1 MRRNRSADA
10 RGPPECL
17 PWLNKIKRFNCFS
30 SFFFLLSSAVFSL
43 GEVAAAA
50 ALAAEKTKQKQHV
63 CFT

>member
-30 SFFFLLSSAVFSL
+30 SFFFLLSSAVFSS

-50 ALAAEKTKQKQHV
+50 ALAAEKKQKQHV

>member
-30 SFFFLLSSAVFSL
+30 SFFLLSSAVFSL

-50 ALAAEKTKQKQHV
+50 ALAAEKKQKQHV